1 MSNIFQDIAQ
11 AIVEEINDAFIK
23 KQPSVT
29 AVSAGHVTVPVL
41 QPPSFDS
48 PITHKDI
55 PLPITIQPGTWSV
68 ASMTAEILKSEGGLV
83 DDPNDSGG
91 ITNYGISFRFASDH
105 PEYFDIN
112 HDGAVTADDIRN
124 ITVQQAANAYIKY
137 FYMPAHFNLVPNVAN
152 IVMQLYDM
160 AVNMGVR
167 LRDGETNAVKIMQ
180 RAIGAVD
187 DGVLGPSTLA
197 ALNVAL
203 NAQGANAVN
212 DAIVGKRIAFYK
224 SLAANNPQDKKFLV
238 GWVNRATK
246 YSL

>member
-1 MSNIFQDIAQ
+1 
-11 AIVEEINDAFIK
+11 
-23 KQPSVT
+23 
-29 AVSAGHVTVPVL
+29 
-41 QPPSFDS
+41 
-48 PITHKDI
+48 
-55 PLPITIQPGTWSV
+55 
-68 ASMTAEILKSEGGLV
+68 
-83 DDPNDSGG
+83 
-91 ITNYGISFRFASDH
+91 
-105 PEYFDIN
+105 
-112 HDGAVTADDIRN
+112 
-124 ITVQQAANAYIKY
+124 
-137 FYMPAHFNLVPNVAN
+137 
-152 IVMQLYDM
+152 
-160 AVNMGVR
+160 
-167 LRDGETNAVKIMQ
+167 MQ

>member
-1 MSNIFQDIAQ
+1 M
-11 AIVEEINDAFIK
+11 
-23 KQPSVT
+23 
-29 AVSAGHVTVPVL
+29 L

-55 PLPITIQPGTWSV
+55 PLPITIQPGAWSV
-68 ASMTAEILKSEGGLV
+68 ASMTNEILKSEGGLV
-83 DDPNDSGG
+83 DDPNDAGG
-91 ITNYGISFRFASDH
+91 ITNYGISIRFAQDH
-105 PEYFDIN
+105 PDYFDIN
-112 HDGAVTADDIRN
+112 HDGAVTPDDIRN

-167 LRDGETNAVKIMQ
+167 LRDGETQAVKIMQ

-187 DGVLGPSTLA
+187 DGVLGPKTLE
-197 ALNVAL
+197 AL
-203 NAQGANAVN
+203 NAALLKDGALKVN
-212 DAIVGKRIAFYK
+212 DAIVGKRIDFYR
-224 SLAANNPQDKKFLV
+224 SLAANNPNDRKFLV